1 MAFTSK
7 DGKSFGNRQ
16 QMKAYDER
24 PAQSGAKKEP
34 KAAAAHAEPD
44 GDEGNEQDIQE
55 VVAEHGPAEKIE
67 LHHDDAAGKHHVTS
81 HHGGFTHKTV
91 KAGREEAHE
100 HARSA
105 AGIQPEPPQDETDS
119 AAHGE
124 GTAPAIPG
132 M

>member
-1 MAFTSK
+1 MGFKAK

-24 PAQSGAKKEP
+24 EP
-34 KAAAAHAEPD
+34 KNGSEQVHHNEPD
-44 GDEGNEQDIQE
+44 GDEGKEGSEQPIEE
-55 VVAEHGPAEKIE
+55 VVAEHGPADKIE

-81 HHGGFTHKTV
+81 HHGGFTHKAV

-100 HARSA
+100 HAKAA
-105 AGIQPEPPQDETDS
+105 AGVQPEPPQDETS
-119 AAHGE
+119 VH
-124 GTAPAIPG
+124 TAVGAPSGGAIPG

>member
-1 MAFTSK
+1 MGFKAK

-24 PAQSGAKKEP
+24 EP
-34 KAAAAHAEPD
+34 KNGSEKVHHNEPD
-44 GDEGNEQDIQE
+44 GDEGQDGSEQDIHE
-55 VVAEHGPAEKIE
+55 VVAEHGPADKIE

-81 HHGGFTHKTV
+81 HHGEHTHKAV

-100 HARSA
+100 HAKAA
-105 AGIQPEPPQDETDS
+105 AGVMPEMAEEKSAQPAMAGD
-119 AAHGE
+119 G
-124 GTAPAIPG
+124 AIPG